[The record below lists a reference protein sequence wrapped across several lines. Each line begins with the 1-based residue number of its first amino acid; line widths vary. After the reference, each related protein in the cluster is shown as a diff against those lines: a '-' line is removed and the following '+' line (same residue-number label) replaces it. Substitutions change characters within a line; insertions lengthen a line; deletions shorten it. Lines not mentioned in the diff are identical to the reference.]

1 MCVGDA
7 VDMGDR
13 MPIQLH
19 VAPHPDALVDMLI
32 DRLAVP
38 PEDPFAPELIAV
50 PTRGIERWLTQRI
63 ALGFAE
69 RGIGDGVVANVEFP
83 SPRYLVQQVLAAVPD
98 LAASAEAW
106 QTANLTSHVLTA
118 IDRHVDEPWLRLI
131 QRYIE
136 GPTGTNRLGAAT
148 KIARLFSTYA
158 RRRPQM
164 IRSWADG
171 EDVGPAGEPI
181 EAGYSWQP
189 RLWRALRDEIGIPP
203 LAALLPEGLDPIRE
217 GSIALDLPDRLAVYG
232 LTATDPLDL
241 QVLRALG
248 EQREVALYV
257 LHPSPGLWEALAG
270 GRLAVIARD
279 ADPTAAAPVHPLLA
293 SWGRDSRELQTVLA
307 DAGLTRSPT
316 TSADDRWPSDALP
329 GEPLRGRRP
338 SQREGEISSPFGR
351 EGELPS
357 PFGRGGEAYRQ
368 GRYDGDAGEGFVN
381 EGGATLLAQIQAD
394 IETNQPTAFAPDLVA
409 AVTGGSDRSI
419 QIHVTYGPRRQV
431 EITRD
436 VILHLLADDPTLEP
450 RDIVIMTPDLGTF
463 APLLEAAFPTGDRDD
478 ADGMPDLRLRIADR
492 SPAAVNP
499 LVRFAA
505 TVLELAESRMEA
517 GAIRELVTRPVV
529 QQRFGFDLD
538 TAAAITGIIN
548 DSNISWGLDADHR
561 EQWGAGRLPDRTW
574 SRGLDR
580 ALTGVFYSDDPVL
593 VVDNTAPL
601 DGIEGQDATPVGL
614 LAALIDRIVAIRDL
628 LAGPLPM
635 SQWAKAIGDSV
646 RLLAKPGWDDEWQY
660 GQLERL
666 LGETFPETTPDPTL
680 SLAEA
685 RQAIAGWTE
694 TRPSPLHFRTGDVT
708 VCTLVPMRSV
718 PYRVVCLLGMDDE
731 RFPRSSRTDGDD
743 LLVGDERVGDF
754 DRSSEDRQLLLD
766 ALMAADDHLVV
777 TYSGRDELT
786 NSELPP
792 AVPIAELR
800 DMLTDMVGPDGLA
813 AIVTQHPLQSFSA
826 ANFTPGALG
835 VPGPFGFDAAAFAGA
850 GAIATGPTVPPIEAG
865 WPDPEPMETL
875 DLDDLIKFLQH
886 PAQRFLQTRVGFVVP
901 KTGEEPDDTLPA
913 DLDAL
918 SKWKV
923 KERVLDGL
931 VDGYSLD
938 ALQLRQR
945 VGDTLPPGALGDDD
959 LADAVAAASE
969 LWNGAQERAYD
980 RQQMRTYQGSLP
992 IGGVTVAGSVL
1003 GDPDQAHLARVT
1015 ASTIKGKH
1023 RVQAFVELVFLSA
1036 LEPDVAWES
1045 FLLGRRG
1052 TGHLAVTIGPVGG
1065 DPSQRRRRS
1074 LELLAELVALYV
1086 EGMRTPLPLP
1096 CQTAYAWQR
1105 NVGSNRGKAFGEA
1118 MKVWESDRF
1127 DPEAQDPAYQTL
1139 FGGVLSLRDL
1149 LATDFEDYCARL
1161 WGPILP
1167 LMREQSI

>member
-1 MCVGDA
+1 MA
-7 VDMGDR
+7 
-13 MPIQLH
+13 
-19 VAPHPDALVDMLI
+19 
-32 DRLAVP
+32 
-38 PEDPFAPELIAV
+38 
-50 PTRGIERWLTQRI
+50 
-63 ALGFAE
+63 
-69 RGIGDGVVANVEFP
+69 
-83 SPRYLVQQVLAAVPD
+83 
-98 LAASAEAW
+98 
-106 QTANLTSHVLTA
+106 
-118 IDRHVDEPWLRLI
+118 
-131 QRYIE
+131 
-136 GPTGTNRLGAAT
+136 
-148 KIARLFSTYA
+148 
-158 RRRPQM
+158 
-164 IRSWADG
+164 

-189 RLWRALRDEIGIPP
+189 RLWRAVRDEIGIPP
-203 LAALLPEGLDPIRE
+203 LAALLPEGLDPIRN
-217 GSIALDLPDRLAVYG
+217 GSIELDLPQRLAVYG

-257 LHPSPGLWEALAG
+257 LHPSPGLWQTLAG
-270 GRLAVIARD
+270 GDLAAVARD
-279 ADPTAAAPVHPLLA
+279 DDPTAAAPVHPLLA

-307 DAGLTRSPT
+307 NAGLT
-316 TSADDRWPSDALP
+316 
-329 GEPLRGRRP
+329 
-338 SQREGEISSPFGR
+338 
-351 EGELPS
+351 
-357 PFGRGGEAYRQ
+357 GEATNAQR
-368 GRYDGDAGEGFVN
+368 AGPN
-381 EGGATLLAQIQAD
+381 TLLARIQDD
-394 IETNQPTAFAPDLVA
+394 IRSNRPPRLEPDA
-409 AVTGGSDRSI
+409 GDDHSI

-431 EITRD
+431 EVTRD

-463 APLLEAAFPTGDRDD
+463 APLLEAAFPTGDHTDT
-478 ADGMPDLRLRIADR
+478 DGMPDLRLRIADR

-505 TVLELAESRMEA
+505 TVLELADSRMEA

-529 QQRFGFDLD
+529 QRRFGFDLD

-580 ALTGVFYSDDPVL
+580 ALTGVFYSDDPVR
-593 VVDNTAPL
+593 VIDNTAPL
-601 DGIEGQDATPVGL
+601 DGVEGQDATPVGL
-614 LAALIDRIVAIRDL
+614 LAALIDRIIAIRDL
-628 LAGPLPM
+628 LDGSLPM
-635 SQWAKAIGDSV
+635 SQWAKAIADSV
-646 RLLAKPGWDDEWQY
+646 RLLAKPAWEDEWQY

-680 SLAEA
+680 TLAEA
-685 RQAIAGWTE
+685 RRAIAGWTE

-766 ALMAADDHLVV
+766 ALMAAGDHLVV

-800 DMLTDMVGPDGLA
+800 DTLTDMVGADA
-813 AIVTQHPLQSFSA
+813 MSAIVTQHPLQSFSA

-850 GAIATGPTVPPIEAG
+850 GAIATGPTTSLVEAG
-865 WPDPEPMETL
+865 WPEPEPIETI

-886 PAQRFLQTRVGFVVP
+886 PAQRFLQTRAGFVVP
-901 KTGEEPDDTLPA
+901 KAGEEPDDTLPA

-959 LADAVAAASE
+959 LADAVSAASA
-969 LWNGAQERAYD
+969 LWEGARDRSYD

-1023 RVQAFVELVFLSA
+1023 RLRAFVELVFLSA
-1036 LEPDVAWES
+1036 LEPEVAWES

-1052 TGHLAVTIGPVGG
+1052 SGHLAVTIGPVGG
-1065 DPSQRRRRS
+1065 DPDQRRRRS

-1086 EGMRTPLPLP
+1086 EGMRAPLPLP

-1105 NVGSNRGKAFGEA
+1105 NIGSDRRKAFGEA
-1118 MKVWESDRF
+1118 IKVWETDRF

-1139 FGGVLSLRDL
+1139 FGGVLSLREL

-1161 WGPILP
+1161 WGPIIP